1 MLRKLLLVFAWIKRH
16 KYLAVTILFLL
27 IIFVVDDKNM
37 FRHYK
42 NQRTISQLEEEIEEM
57 KRDSMEI
64 VKRQSQLDFR
74 NVEAIEEIAREKYGM
89 HKDNEDV
96 FIVED

>member
-37 FRHYK
+37 FRHYN